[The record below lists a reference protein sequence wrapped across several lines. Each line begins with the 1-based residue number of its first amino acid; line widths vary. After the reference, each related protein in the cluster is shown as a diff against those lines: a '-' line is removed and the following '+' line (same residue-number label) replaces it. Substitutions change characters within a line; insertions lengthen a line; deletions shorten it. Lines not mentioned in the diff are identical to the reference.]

1 MKEWKT
7 GDIITADDMNNLE
20 TFAVEVIPSEDF
32 NDFTMDAMVEDIV
45 EAYQSG
51 RIVTLY
57 LNTDGGHAYGM
68 LTQAFAE
75 IVGDT
80 VQYTFYTAWNA
91 QETIFYAD
99 DNTKPTT
106 QTPTTT

>member
-7 GDIITADDMNNLE
+7 GDIITAGDMNNLE
-20 TFAVEVIPSEDF
+20 TFAVEVIPSEDW

-57 LNTDGGHAYGM
+57 LNTEGTRAYGM
-68 LTQAFAE
+68 LKQALAE

-80 VQYTFYTAWNA
+80 VQYTFYTDWNA

-99 DNTKPTT
+99 ENTKPTT
-106 QTPTTT
+106 QIPVNQ